1 MIVEDVAGGAIEYEV
16 IGDPSAPEP
25 LVFLHEGLGSVEL
38 WRGFP
43 AAVAAATGR
52 WALVYSRHGYGRS
65 SVVTTARR
73 PDYMHREADVVL
85 PALLALLDI
94 ERPVLVGHSDGASI
108 ALLHAGAG
116 HPVAGL
122 VLLAPHV
129 FVEDRSVAGIAAAR
143 DAYRT
148 TGLAEA
154 MRKYHTDGDAT
165 FRGWNDIWLSPE
177 FRDWNIEDRL
187 PGIDCPVLVVA
198 GEDDEYGTPG
208 PARRHRAGRP
218 WPGPAPP
225 PAGCGSRPPPR
236 TAGRDKRIRRFLHQP
251 AGPADGLRRAL
262 DRISTTP
269 RTKSCPNASTGSRR
283 GGTSPGSWGW

>member
-1 MIVEDVAGGAIEYEV
+1 MALVDLAGGKIEYELL
-16 IGDPSAPEP
+16 GDLHGGGEPP

-52 WALVYSRHGYGRS
+52 AALVFSRHGYGRS
-65 SVVTTARR
+65 SVVTKARR

-85 PALLALLDI
+85 PGLLTHLGV

-116 HPVAGL
+116 HPVSGL

-148 TGLAEA
+148 TGLADA
-154 MRKYHTDGDAT
+154 MRKYHVDADAT
-165 FRGWNDIWLSPE
+165 FRGWNDIWLSPS

-187 PGIDCPVLVVA
+187 PGIDCRVLAVA
-198 GEDDEYGTPG
+198 GEDDQYGTPAQLDAIERGVRG
-208 PARRHRAGRP
+208 PVERLLLPGVGHAPHLERP
-218 WPGPAPP
+218 VETKKAVVSFI
-225 PAGCGSRPPPR
+225 SR
-236 TAGRDKRIRRFLHQP
+236 
-251 AGPADGLRRAL
+251 L
-262 DRISTTP
+262 DRP
-269 RTKSCPNASTGSRR
+269 MG
-283 GGTSPGSWGW
+283 